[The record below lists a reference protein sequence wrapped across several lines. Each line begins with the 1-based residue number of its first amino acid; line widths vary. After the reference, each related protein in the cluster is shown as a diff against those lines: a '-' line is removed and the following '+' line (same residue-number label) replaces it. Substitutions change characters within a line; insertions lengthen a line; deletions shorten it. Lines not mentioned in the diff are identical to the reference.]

1 MSNKRLHAERIYTL
15 SVIMQILSPSG
26 EPQAVR
32 QQSYYNN
39 NEIEGFPM
47 DKFLRSV
54 ITIERTFQ
62 IFALVGVILLL
73 GYFGLKSFQRDRTP
87 SVPETSPTTQL
98 K

>member
-1 MSNKRLHAERIYTL
+1 
-15 SVIMQILSPSG
+15 
-26 EPQAVR
+26 
-32 QQSYYNN
+32 
-39 NEIEGFPM
+39 M

-73 GYFGLKSFQRDRTP
+73 GYFGLNSLQRDRTP
-87 SVPETSPTTQL
+87 SVPETSSTTQL